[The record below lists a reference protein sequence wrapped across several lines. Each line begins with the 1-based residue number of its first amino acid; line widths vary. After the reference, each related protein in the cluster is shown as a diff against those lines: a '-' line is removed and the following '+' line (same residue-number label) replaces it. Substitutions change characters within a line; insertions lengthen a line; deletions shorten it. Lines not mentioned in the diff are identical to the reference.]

1 MSDKNRQRAIRSRC
15 LIRACYRISCTLQS
29 SHTMTKSNP
38 FKHKRPPTIWVD
50 ESTFCDEQLSPHL
63 ASAPNQTMTTAS
75 IPSNVVKLQHER
87 PDSGIRQLSQ
97 DPWHTFEAIGEIFQD
112 RPLLLARHKRERERI
127 VHIQKLEQGSF
138 PSLTLLELID
148 KLSHASFL
156 ALQECYLHEGMAF
169 LIWEPVEVS
178 VGQILASKCMITAS
192 EIIEIVRS
200 ASGGS
205 IIYFN
210 PMLIDGRCW
219 KEFSICLIVGESSPP

>member
-112 RPLLLARHKRERERI
+112 RPLLLARHKSERERL

-138 PSLTLLELID
+138 SAPALLELMNKI
-148 KLSHASFL
+148 SHSSFL
-156 ALQECYLHEGMAF
+156 ALQECYLHAGMAF

-192 EIIEIVRS
+192 EVIEIVRS
-200 ASGGS
+200 VSGGS

-210 PMLIDGRCW
+210 PL
-219 KEFSICLIVGESSPP
+219 LN